1 MTARMPVGGVTAEE
15 RLVVLATLVAPT
27 ADELAELVLSAGR
40 VSDWGAVFDLAMQG
54 ATAPLVAA
62 GLRKAKVFD
71 VVPASVR
78 ANFESVAGA
87 VADVNRARLAGALP
101 LLHRLQEAGVRVVV
115 LKGMLFAAEVYGDP
129 LYKRMNDIDIL
140 VELAAIDTVIEI
152 YREFGMFSVS
162 ELLGK
167 APKARERRT
176 HHLPSFVSRDGGLV
190 VGTHWGLITPLAGYT
205 IDYAAIWSRVREIDY
220 YGVRAWALSHEDNLH
235 HLCIHLPYYKTGLR
249 ELADIWN
256 LIRFAGPELDIE
268 LLLAEIDKA
277 GSHNLVCH
285 ALSLVEL
292 LVPNPLC
299 AKVVDAVAQRVTAF
313 YRYDVARKT
322 RSVRT
327 LLRSRSTHTARIEKA
342 YLEFNATQ
350 APGEKLARFRALWS
364 NLLVVP
370 GAEAAKMSSL
380 PADATVLARAGARVA
395 APYRLTRVFQRD
407 LGPWLF
413 PAALVKTVVDLGI
426 AAVPRARRAGQAVDI
441 DAFAAGVGMTRG
453 QLQAVLDGQ
462 E

>member
-1 MTARMPVGGVTAEE
+1 MSGLTDEQ
-15 RLVVLATLVAPT
+15 RLTVLATLAAPST
-27 ADELAELVLSAGR
+27 VERAELVRLARR
-40 VSDWGAVFDLAMQG
+40 VTDWQEVFDLSAAG

-62 GLRKAKVFD
+62 NLRKAQVYD
-71 VVPASVR
+71 LVSDTVR
-78 ANFESVAGA
+78 AQFAAIADAIGA
-87 VADVNRARLAGALP
+87 TNKARLDAALP
-101 LLHRLQEAGVRVVV
+101 LLRRLHEAGVRVVV
-115 LKGMLFAAEVYGDP
+115 LKGMLFGSEIYADP

-140 VELAAIDTVIEI
+140 VELEHIDTVIEI

-167 APKARERRT
+167 TPKVREKRT
-176 HHLPSFVSRDGGLV
+176 HHLPSFVSRDGALV
-190 VGTHWGLITPLAGYT
+190 VGTHWGLITPLAGYSV
-205 IDYAAIWSRVREIDY
+205 DYQAIWSRVREIDF
-220 YGVRAWALSHEDNLH
+220 YGVPAWAMAHEDNLH

-256 LIRFAGPELDIE
+256 LLRFAAADLDVE
-268 LLLAEIDKA
+268 LLRGEIAKA
-277 GSHNLVCH
+277 GSQNLVFH
-285 ALSLVEL
+285 ALSLVDRL
-292 LVPNPLC
+292 IPDPLC
-299 AKVVDAVAQRVTAF
+299 TDLIDAVADDATRF

-322 RSVRT
+322 RDAAT
-327 LLRSRSTHTARIEKA
+327 LLRSRSTHTSQIEKA

-350 APGEKLARFRALWS
+350 APREKLDRFRALWS

-370 GAEAAKMSSL
+370 EAEAAKMSSL
-380 PADATVLARAGARVA
+380 PPGAPAPSRIGARLS

-413 PAALVKTVVDLGI
+413 PAALVKTVVDLGV
-426 AAVPRARRAGQAVDI
+426 AAVPRRANGQAADI
-441 DAFAAGVGMTRG
+441 DAFAASVGMTRA